1 MPGYS
6 WSRKHGKV
14 RKSWQLILT
23 AFGRILT
30 EGKDTVSRILTG
42 LTCYVWRKRVI
53 AELSMMRQEKCWR
66 ERRKLNQNLTCFP
79 WGGVN
84 GETQTLAGRVSCR
97 QKWIWTTFLLMDGL
111 PNLITFLLLHSEN
124 RGYQWKQKIMS
135 GFWEWGEWYQFYE
148 RDREESVREKGH
160 SSFLKMF

>member
-1 MPGYS
+1 MAANIDSFWQNLDWRKGYS
-6 WSRKHGKV
+6 IENLNRLDMLCVKEEGHSR
-14 RKSWQLILT
+14 
-23 AFGRILT
+23 A
-30 EGKDTVSRILTG
+30 
-42 LTCYVWRKRVI
+42 
-53 AELSMMRQEKCWR
+53 MMRQEKCWR